1 MRMLIQAGA
10 SLNARDYH
18 GHTVLSHA
26 INKSNGST
34 DTIRLLLQLN
44 ASLLQPRTLPNSF
57 FTIILDRM
65 IRLHPQRLLNLGL
78 DVAEFCI
85 DLYYDFTVGGAR
97 YILSSGRQFR
107 QAIIRQIPFNFAYMN
122 CWISDEIVKMIR
134 GRYKNER
141 S

>member
-1 MRMLIQAGA
+1 
-10 SLNARDYH
+10 
-18 GHTVLSHA
+18 
-26 INKSNGST
+26 
-34 DTIRLLLQLN
+34 
-44 ASLLQPRTLPNSF
+44 
-57 FTIILDRM
+57 M